1 MVTEVTIIRIYFIN
15 LHLSHL
21 ENQVMSPEAARLHHA
36 LQSLSQQIPGMEV
49 DLILHGRL
57 IRQLAVRTTQCFNEC
72 LKQHGLTE
80 SLWYAL
86 LAVYA
91 RPQHALLPTE
101 LSEILDLTRTS
112 ATRLSDELVQQGWV
126 ERRAHRGDRRKITL
140 HLTAA
145 GEAKIHHVSPHT
157 NALRRQLWSGLAAP
171 ERQQLH
177 GLLQKLLHQLDV
189 VDTATQESA

>member
-91 RPQHALLPTE
+91 RPEHALLPSE

-112 ATRLSDELVQQGWV
+112 ATRLSDEMV
-126 ERRAHRGDRRKITL
+126 ERGWIERSINEKDRRQIVLKLTEKGENFIKEVEPHMAKGRMPL
-140 HLTAA
+140 WEDFKEEEFAQLQHLL
-145 GEAKIHHVSPHT
+145 S
-157 NALRRQLWSGLAAP
+157 
-171 ERQQLH
+171 
-177 GLLQKLLHQLDV
+177 KLLTRLGG
-189 VDTATQESA
+189 

>member
-1 MVTEVTIIRIYFIN
+1 MP
-15 LHLSHL
+15 
-21 ENQVMSPEAARLHHA
+21 PEATRLNHA
-36 LQSLSQQIPGMEV
+36 LQSLSQQIPGLEV

-72 LKQHGLTE
+72 LKRHGLTE

-91 RPQHALLPTE
+91 HPEHALLPSE

-126 ERRAHRGDRRKITL
+126 ERRAHSGDRRKITL

-157 NALRRQLWSGLAAP
+157 NALRHQLWSGLDAS
-171 ERQQLH
+171 ERRQLH
-177 GLLQKLLHQLDV
+177 SLLQTLLHQLDV
-189 VDTATQESA
+189 ADTAAAAQEST